1 MRKNFSISGV
11 PDFDADSSR
20 KRNYII
26 QIIKKH
32 FELFGFSSIQTSSIE
47 KKSTLLGNYGNE
59 GEKLIFQILNG
70 GNFLSKV
77 DKNIKNISSNELS
90 PLISSKVLRYDLTV
104 PLAKF
109 VSENYNDLVFPFKR
123 YEIGKVWRAERPQ
136 KGRLREFTQCDADIV
151 GDSSQLSELDILLLS
166 NSIFKELKINS
177 SVVKVNNRK
186 ILEGIFDSFNNNKVS
201 FNVFCTVIDKLDKIG
216 MENVI
221 SILKEYNFSSQNI
234 LILKKLFNLDS
245 DFPEKKQYIRNNIKE
260 NSKLNEGINELDFLF
275 NNLKRI
281 KVNIPTVNFDLS
293 LARGLDYYTST
304 VFEVTE
310 KHLTGMSMAGGGRY
324 DNLTERFGIKNIS
337 GVGIS
342 FGIDRIYMFMELNN
356 LFPKDLVNSVDVM
369 FVNFGSELIE
379 HVIPMTMEIRN
390 LGFSC
395 EIYSSQNKISKQM
408 SYANKRNIKFVVI
421 FGQNEFKSN
430 ILTIKNMK
438 SSEQIE
444 LSFAEFKDLL
454 LKTRNDV

>member
-1 MRKNFSISGV
+1 MKKNFSICGI

-77 DKNIKNISSNELS
+77 DKNIKNMSSNELS

-166 NSIFKELKINS
+166 NSIS
-177 SVVKVNNRK
+177 SSR
-186 ILEGIFDSFNNNKVS
+186 
-201 FNVFCTVIDKLDKIG
+201 TT
-216 MENVI
+216 
-221 SILKEYNFSSQNI
+221 Q
-234 LILKKLFNLDS
+234 
-245 DFPEKKQYIRNNIKE
+245 
-260 NSKLNEGINELDFLF
+260 
-275 NNLKRI
+275 
-281 KVNIPTVNFDLS
+281 
-293 LARGLDYYTST
+293 
-304 VFEVTE
+304 
-310 KHLTGMSMAGGGRY
+310 
-324 DNLTERFGIKNIS
+324 
-337 GVGIS
+337 
-342 FGIDRIYMFMELNN
+342 
-356 LFPKDLVNSVDVM
+356 
-369 FVNFGSELIE
+369 
-379 HVIPMTMEIRN
+379 
-390 LGFSC
+390 
-395 EIYSSQNKISKQM
+395 
-408 SYANKRNIKFVVI
+408 
-421 FGQNEFKSN
+421 
-430 ILTIKNMK
+430 
-438 SSEQIE
+438 
-444 LSFAEFKDLL
+444 
-454 LKTRNDV
+454 

>member
-20 KRNYII
+20 KRIYII

-77 DKNIKNISSNELS
+77 DKNIKNMSSNELS

-186 ILEGIFDSFNNNKVS
+186 ILEGIFDSFNNKKVS

-245 DFPEKKQYIRNNIKE
+245 DFPEKKQYILNNIKE

-310 KHLTGMSMAGGGRY
+310 KHLTGMSMAG
-324 DNLTERFGIKNIS
+324 
-337 GVGIS
+337 
-342 FGIDRIYMFMELNN
+342 
-356 LFPKDLVNSVDVM
+356 
-369 FVNFGSELIE
+369 
-379 HVIPMTMEIRN
+379 
-390 LGFSC
+390 
-395 EIYSSQNKISKQM
+395 
-408 SYANKRNIKFVVI
+408 
-421 FGQNEFKSN
+421 
-430 ILTIKNMK
+430 
-438 SSEQIE
+438 
-444 LSFAEFKDLL
+444 
-454 LKTRNDV
+454 

>member
-1 MRKNFSISGV
+1 M
-11 PDFDADSSR
+11 
-20 KRNYII
+20 
-26 QIIKKH
+26 
-32 FELFGFSSIQTSSIE
+32 
-47 KKSTLLGNYGNE
+47 
-59 GEKLIFQILNG
+59 
-70 GNFLSKV
+70 
-77 DKNIKNISSNELS
+77 SSNELS

-166 NSIFKELKINS
+166 NSIFKDLNINFC
-177 SVVKVNNRK
+177 VVKVNNRK
-186 ILEGIFDSFNNNKVS
+186 LLEGIFDSFNNKKVS
-201 FNVFCTVIDKLDKIG
+201 FNDFCTVIDKLDKIG

-221 SILKEYNFSSQNI
+221 SVLKEYNFSSHDI
-234 LILKKLFNLDS
+234 LILEKLFNLDS
-245 DFPEKKQYIRNNIKE
+245 EYLEKIQYIKNNIKK
-260 NSKLNEGINELDFLF
+260 NSKLNQGIKELDFLF

-281 KVNIPTVNFDLS
+281 KVNIPAVNFDLS

-310 KHLTGMSMAGGGRY
+310 KHLTGMSIAGGGRY
-324 DNLTERFGIKNIS
+324 DNLTERFGIKNIT

-342 FGIDRIYMFMELNN
+342 FGIDRIYMFMESNN
-356 LFPKDLVNSVDVM
+356 LFPNDLFNSVDVM

-379 HVIPMTMEIRN
+379 YVIPMTMEIRS

-395 EIYSSQNKISKQM
+395 EIYSSQNKISKQL
-408 SYANKRNIKFVVI
+408 SYANKRNTKFVVI
-421 FGQNEFKSN
+421 FGDNEFKNN
-430 ILTIKNMK
+430 ILTVKNMK
-438 SSEQIE
+438 TSEQLE
-444 LSFAEFKDLL
+444 LSFVEFKDAL

>member
-1 MRKNFSISGV
+1 MYKKKLYNS
-11 PDFDADSSR
+11 
-20 KRNYII
+20 NY
-26 QIIKKH
+26 KETFFK
-32 FELFGFSSIQTSSIE
+32 LFGFSSIQTSAIE

-70 GNFLSKV
+70 GNYLSKLE
-77 DKNIKNISSNELS
+77 KNIKNMSSNELS

-109 VSENYNDLVFPFKR
+109 VSENYNNLVFPFKR

-151 GDSSQLSELDILLLS
+151 GDSSQLSELDIILLS
-166 NSIFKELKINS
+166 SSIFKDLNINS
-177 SVVKVNNRK
+177 SVIKVNNRK
-186 ILEGIFDSFNNNKVS
+186 LLEGIFDSFNNKKVT
-201 FNVFCTVIDKLDKIG
+201 FNDFCTAIDKLDKIG

-221 SILKEYNFSSQNI
+221 SILNEYNFSSTDI

-245 DFPEKKQYIRNNIKE
+245 DYLEKKQYILNKIKE

-304 VFEVTE
+304 VFEVKE

-324 DNLTERFGIKNIS
+324 DNLTERFGIKNMT

-342 FGIDRIYMFMELNN
+342 FGIDRIYMLMESNN
-356 LFPKDLVNSVDVM
+356 LF
-369 FVNFGSELIE
+369 
-379 HVIPMTMEIRN
+379 
-390 LGFSC
+390 
-395 EIYSSQNKISKQM
+395 QM
-408 SYANKRNIKFVVI
+408 I
-421 FGQNEFKSN
+421 
-430 ILTIKNMK
+430 
-438 SSEQIE
+438 
-444 LSFAEFKDLL
+444 
-454 LKTRNDV
+454 